1 MHRVTRWVWRRTPE
15 SVRMAMKSWGVK
27 QRVRRA
33 ASATWRAS
41 ERLDGIAPRPVSLAM
56 SFLARVGRARPAAL
70 SRRASIATWRTLEQR
85 MEWCDDALAHRPGHA
100 GATLAKA
107 ELLRASGDLVA
118 AEEVLL
124 LGWVFAGTSAR
135 RRFEEAVVWADPA
148 TVFTMERVRTNLE
161 LVSSTLGEETRQSR
175 RSALVLA
182 MTRANHA
189 DLAAAKLQEAGCPDL
204 SSGAVWSLVVKLH
217 RLGEIVR
224 PLEIA
229 QHYRESAGSVR
240 LDLFIVARER
250 ELEILEQGV
259 QVAYPKFS
267 YTPGKETRALYLLH
281 NSLPHQSGGYATRT
295 HGLLT
300 ALHRLGYPT
309 VGVTRPGFP
318 SVKGVFQQRRDIE
331 PIDVIDEV
339 PYRRLLGPVPSL
351 PRSDLEGF
359 TGVYVD
365 MLRPLMDEYR
375 PGVLH
380 AASNWWNGVAATRA
394 AAAAGIPSIY
404 EVRGLWEVTR
414 WSRQDAWGNS
424 DTFRLDARYEAD
436 AAKAADRVITITSAL
451 KREMVRRGVEES
463 KISVVPNAVDVE
475 RFSQV
480 TRDPSLARELGFDG
494 SVVIGFAGSIT
505 FYEGL
510 DDLLVACAALR
521 GNTKQPFGLLFVG
534 DGAVKNDLEVLA
546 AELGIADIC
555 RFVGRVPHHDVE
567 RYLGIMDITPF
578 PRKPLPVCEMVSP
591 LKPLES
597 MASGVAVMVSSVE
610 ALLEMV
616 DYGACG
622 AIFEKGN
629 NDDFALQLGKL
640 IDDPELRRH
649 YVEHARG
656 WVAENRSW
664 LAVARTA
671 AALYDELAPIR

>member
-1 MHRVTRWVWRRTPE
+1 MTL
-15 SVRMAMKSWGVK
+15 MAKVDNLAPAAL
-27 QRVRRA
+27 VRRA
-33 ASATWRAS
+33 RVATWETAAR
-41 ERLDGIAPRPVSLAM
+41 
-56 SFLARVGRARPAAL
+56 RVG
-70 SRRASIATWRTLEQR
+70 
-85 MEWCDDALAHRPGHA
+85 WCDDALASRPWMLE
-100 GATLAKA
+100 ATLLKA
-107 ELLRASGDLVA
+107 ELLYPIDVSRAEHALLRGWMFSSRVGREAIVA
-118 AEEVLL
+118 AAQ
-124 LGWVFAGTSAR
+124 G
-135 RRFEEAVVWADPA
+135 ADPA
-148 TVFTMERVRTNLE
+148 ALF
-161 LVSSTLGEETRQSR
+161 GEERTASVLAELLDEVGTMSATKR
-175 RSALVLA
+175 RSALVLGFVRSGRVTA
-182 MTRANHA
+182 IAGR
-189 DLAAAKLQEAGCPDL
+189 LQELGLPEL
-204 SSGAVWSLVVKLH
+204 TSGAASGVVSGLH
-217 RLGEIVR
+217 RLGEIER

-229 QHYRESAGSVR
+229 RHYRDTVNSVR
-240 LDLFIVARER
+240 LEMAVAGRSR
-250 ELEILEQGV
+250 ELEILQHGV
-259 QVAYPKFS
+259 TVTYPRFD
-267 YTPGKETRALYLLH
+267 YTPGTTTRSLYLLH

-318 SVKGVFQQRRDIE
+318 SAKGVFRQIGDLA
-331 PIDVIDEV
+331 PADVIDEV
-339 PYRRLLGPVPSL
+339 TYRRLIGAVHSL
-351 PRSDLEGF
+351 PRADLQGF
-359 TGVYVD
+359 VDTYID
-365 MLRPLMDEYR
+365 MLRPIMNEYR

-380 AASNWWNGVAATRA
+380 AASNWWNGMAATRA
-394 AAAAGIPSIY
+394 ATAAGIPSIY

-414 WSRQDAWGNS
+414 WSRQPDWGTS
-424 DTFRLDARYEAD
+424 ETFQLDARYEAE
-436 AAKAADRVITITSAL
+436 AAIAADRVITITTAL
-451 KREMVRRGVEES
+451 KQEMVRRGVEES

-480 TRDPSLARELGFDG
+480 TRDESLARELGFEG

-510 DDLLVACAALR
+510 DDLLIACAALR

-534 DGAVKNDLEVLA
+534 DGAVKADLEQLA
-546 AELGIADIC
+546 AELGIADLC

-597 MASGVAVMVSSVE
+597 MASGVAVMVSSVD

-622 AIFEKGN
+622 AVFTKGD
-629 NDDFALQLGKL
+629 NDDLALQLGKL
-640 IDDPELRRH
+640 IDDAELRRG

-671 AALYDELAPIR
+671 AQLYDELAPIR